1 MPTVSVGLAGSKRH
15 DSHTATAG
23 MLRAMTGTQQGP
35 WRRTG
40 PSPDAAGITCTY
52 RAVLAVLWPMLGG
65 WGRLRVIGAEELP
78 AAGPTVLVA
87 NHDSAW
93 DPLVI
98 AAAVRKRRQI
108 RALARSSLWRSRVL
122 GRVLDAM
129 GQIPIDRGQGDVH
142 ALGDAV
148 AALAAGA
155 CIGVFPEG
163 TVSRGRRLRAR
174 SGAGRLAQEVP
185 QARLVCAAV
194 TGTLDIARFPRRP
207 RLHVHFFPPTG
218 GARRA
223 EESAGELAARLMADI
238 RLRAPVPAYQR
249 GAGIGPALRRAV
261 HRMGPEDPDSTVPT
275 DPPMPPGR

>member
-1 MPTVSVGLAGSKRH
+1 MSR
-15 DSHTATAG
+15 
-23 MLRAMTGTQQGP
+23 
-35 WRRTG
+35 
-40 PSPDAAGITCTY
+40 TY
-52 RAVLAVLWPMLGG
+52 RAVLAAVWPILRG
-65 WGRLRVIGAEELP
+65 WGRLRVAGAEELP
-78 AAGPTVLVA
+78 RSGPTVVVA

-108 RALARSSLWRSRVL
+108 RALARSDLWNSRLL

-129 GQIPIDRGQGDVH
+129 GQIPLDRGQGDAH
-142 ALGDAV
+142 AIDVAV
-148 AALAAGA
+148 AELAAGA

-174 SGAGRLAQEVP
+174 SGAGRLALAVP

-218 GARRA
+218 GAA
-223 EESAGELAARLMADI
+223 QPEESASELAARLIADI
-238 RLRAPVPAYQR
+238 RLRAPVPAYPVRRRQ
-249 GAGIGPALRRAV
+249 GPSAAV
-261 HRMGPEDPDSTVPT
+261 PRYTAPRTGSSPELPDPMVRSDRPRWR
-275 DPPMPPGR
+275 DG